1 MTQKAKPKDKKGRY
15 VPLQIRLT
23 QDEKSKFAE
32 AAEAEHLTLSAW
44 LRLAGWHAV
53 QNQHKLVGFG

>member
-1 MTQKAKPKDKKGRY
+1 MATKTKPKDKKGRD

-23 QDEKSKFAE
+23 QEEKARFTE
-32 AAEAEHLTLSAW
+32 AAEREHLTLSAW

-53 QNQHKLVGFG
+53 KQQHELGG